1 MIIDDQE
8 GAQTLADGRSYGG
21 AYESTTVVSRCCY
34 RFDLHHLG
42 CQGAT
47 IQHRGR
53 RALHLESER
62 QWAESVANG
71 DASVVERILADDFL
85 GVDPDG
91 NLYEKA
97 KMVADTREAPK
108 EFISNHLNDV
118 KVRFFGD
125 TAVAQGDESWVR
137 RTGTPLRA
145 RFVWTDTWILRN
157 GKWQIVASED
167 LIVPEPA
174 QKPAN

>member
-1 MIIDDQE
+1 MTIALTLQRYL
-8 GAQTLADGRSYGG
+8 AASVVATLAKTALFWFLVAIALICAIWAARAQQSSTAG
-21 AYESTTVVSRCCY
+21 AERY
-34 RFDLHHLG
+34 
-42 CQGAT
+42 
-47 IQHRGR
+47 IK
-53 RALHLESER
+53 ESES

-167 LIVPEPA
+167 LIAPEPA

>member
-1 MIIDDQE
+1 MTNTLTLQKYL
-8 GAQTLADGRSYGG
+8 AASVVATLAETALSWFLI
-21 AYESTTVVSRCCY
+21 ALALIC
-34 RFDLHHLG
+34 
-42 CQGAT
+42 A
-47 IQHRGR
+47 IWAA
-53 RALHLESER
+53 RAQQSNTAEAERYIKESES

-97 KMVADTREAPK
+97 KMVAYTREAPK

-118 KVRFFGD
+118 KIRFFGD
-125 TAVAQGDESWVR
+125 TAVAQGNESWVR
-137 RTGTPLRA
+137 RTVTPLNG
-145 RFVWTDTWILRN
+145 RFVWADTWLHRK

>member
-1 MIIDDQE
+1 MAE
-8 GAQTLADGRSYGG
+8 VTEEHMKAQLSSLVVAIASICTIWAARAQQSSTADVERYI
-21 AYESTTVVSRCCY
+21 R
-34 RFDLHHLG
+34 
-42 CQGAT
+42 
-47 IQHRGR
+47 
-53 RALHLESER
+53 ESER

-71 DASVVERILADDFL
+71 DSSVVERILADDFL

-108 EFISNHLNDV
+108 EFISNHLKDV

-125 TAVAQGDESWVR
+125 TAVAQGNESWVR
-137 RTGTPLRA
+137 RTVTPLRG
-145 RFVWTDTWILRN
+145 RFVWTDTWLHRN

-167 LIVPEPA
+167 LMVPEPA
-174 QKPAN
+174 QKPAY

>member
-1 MIIDDQE
+1 MTNTLTLQKYLA
-8 GAQTLADGRSYGG
+8 GSVVATLAKT
-21 AYESTTVVSRCCY
+21 ALLLFLIVLALIC
-34 RFDLHHLG
+34 
-42 CQGAT
+42 A
-47 IQHRGR
+47 IWAA
-53 RALHLESER
+53 RAQQSNTAEAERYIKESES

-91 NLYEKA
+91 NLYDKA

-118 KVRFFGD
+118 KVRFFSD
-125 TAVAQGDESWVR
+125 TALAQGNESWVR
-137 RTGTPLRA
+137 RTLTPLNG
-145 RFVWTDTWILRN
+145 RFVWTDTWLRRN

>member
-1 MIIDDQE
+1 MKAQLSFLVVAIASICTIWAARAQQSSTA
-8 GAQTLADGRSYGG
+8 GAERY
-21 AYESTTVVSRCCY
+21 
-34 RFDLHHLG
+34 
-42 CQGAT
+42 
-47 IQHRGR
+47 IK
-53 RALHLESER
+53 ESES

-108 EFISNHLNDV
+108 EFISNHLNHV

-125 TAVAQGDESWVR
+125 TAVAQGNESWVR
-137 RTGTPLRA
+137 RTATPLRG
-145 RFVWTDTWILRN
+145 RFTWTDTWILRN
-157 GKWQIVASED
+157 GA
-167 LIVPEPA
+167 
-174 QKPAN
+174 

>member
-1 MIIDDQE
+1 MKAKLSFLVVVFASICSIWAAR
-8 GAQTLADGRSYGG
+8 AQQSSTADVDVEHYIR
-21 AYESTTVVSRCCY
+21 
-34 RFDLHHLG
+34 
-42 CQGAT
+42 
-47 IQHRGR
+47 
-53 RALHLESER
+53 ESER

-91 NLYEKA
+91 NFYEKA

-108 EFISNHLNDV
+108 EFISNRLNDV

-125 TAVAQGDESWVR
+125 AAVAQGDESWVR

-167 LIVPEPA
+167 LIAPEPA
-174 QKPAN
+174 EKPAN

>member
-1 MIIDDQE
+1 MK
-8 GAQTLADGRSYGG
+8 AQLSFLVVAVASIC
-21 AYESTTVVSRCCY
+21 TTWAV
-34 RFDLHHLG
+34 
-42 CQGAT
+42 
-47 IQHRGR
+47 
-53 RALHLESER
+53 RAQQSNTAEAERYIRESES

-97 KMVADTREAPK
+97 RMVADTREAPK

-125 TAVAQGDESWVR
+125 MVVAQGNESWVR
-137 RTGTPLRA
+137 RTVTPLNG
-145 RFVWTDTWILRN
+145 RFVWTDTWLHRN

>member
-1 MIIDDQE
+1 MK
-8 GAQTLADGRSYGG
+8 AQLSFLVVAIASICTIWAARAQQSSTADVERY
-21 AYESTTVVSRCCY
+21 
-34 RFDLHHLG
+34 
-42 CQGAT
+42 
-47 IQHRGR
+47 IM
-53 RALHLESER
+53 ESER

-125 TAVAQGDESWVR
+125 TAVAQGNESWVR
-137 RTGTPLRA
+137 RSGTPLRA
-145 RFVWTDTWILRN
+145 RFVWTDTWVLRN
-157 GKWQIVASED
+157 GAWQIVASED
-167 LIVPEPA
+167 LIAPEPA
-174 QKPAN
+174 QKPSN